1 MPNDDLLAELYRSIG
16 VAPHAL
22 RNRPDIARIEVHA
35 NRVLGAHLVPGL
47 EVDAQERSDGVEA
60 KIRVTEGTVIEHPV
74 QVCFG
79 MIPES
84 GVQQIVL
91 EIDIEPRARAGV
103 VAHCTFPNARKVRH
117 EMNAVI
123 RLGQD
128 AQYAYFE
135 RHVHGPAG
143 GVLVLP
149 RSRVFVGA
157 GARFQTEF
165 ELLRGRVGQI
175 DIDLEAWGD
184 AHSTTEI
191 NARLSGTGDD
201 RIAIREAVHLDGE
214 YARGVLTSHIAL
226 RDTARAEIFNTLTA
240 GAAFAR
246 GHVDCKEIVQ
256 DRAVAKAVPI
266 VEVNHP
272 KAHVTHEA
280 AIGSVDSKQLETLMA
295 RGLNEDEAVD
305 LIIQGLLGGASAFA
319 APMEVEAL
327 PTLES

>member
-1 MPNDDLLAELYRSIG
+1 MPNDDLLAQLYQSIG

-47 EVDAQERSDGVEA
+47 EVDAQERPDGVEA
-60 KIRVTEGTVIEHPV
+60 KIRVTEGTILEHPV

-84 GVQQIVL
+84 GVQHIVL

-117 EMNAVI
+117 EMDAVI
-123 RLGQD
+123 RLGED

-165 ELLRGRVGQI
+165 ELVRGRVGQI
-175 DIDLEAWGD
+175 DIDLEAHGE
-184 AHSTTEI
+184 ANSTTEI
-191 NARLSGTGDD
+191 NARLSGMADD

-226 RDTARAEIFNTLTA
+226 RDAARAEIFNTLTA

-256 DRAVAKAVPI
+256 DQAVAKAVPI

-295 RGLNEDEAVD
+295 RGLSEDEAVD

-319 APMEVEAL
+319 APMEGI

>member
-1 MPNDDLLAELYRSIG
+1 MGDDDLLKQLYQSIG
-16 VAPHAL
+16 IAPHAL
-22 RNRPDIARIEVHA
+22 RGRPDIARIEVHA

-47 EVDAQERSDGVEA
+47 EVDAHQRKDGVEA
-60 KIRVTEGTVIEHPV
+60 RIRVIEGAVIEHPI

-91 EIDIEPRARAGV
+91 EIDVGPRARAGIC
-103 VAHCTFPNARKVRH
+103 AHCTFPNARKVRH
-117 EMNAVI
+117 EMDAVI
-123 RLGQD
+123 QVGEG

-135 RHVHGPAG
+135 RHVHGPEG
-143 GVLVLP
+143 GVVVLP
-149 RSRVFVGA
+149 RSRVHVA
-157 GARFQTEF
+157 RGARFQTEF
-165 ELLRGRVGQI
+165 ELLRGRVGEI
-175 DIDLEAWGD
+175 DIDLEAHGE

-191 NARLSGTGDD
+191 NARISGTGND
-201 RIAIREAVHLDGE
+201 RIQIREGVHLAGE

-240 GAAFAR
+240 SAAFAR
-246 GHVDCKEIVQ
+246 GHVDCKEIIQ
-256 DRAVAKAVPI
+256 DQALARAVPI

-280 AIGSVDSKQLETLMA
+280 AIGSVDSRQLETLMA

-319 APMEVEAL
+319 APLEGFLPLEA
-327 PTLES
+327 

>member
-1 MPNDDLLAELYRSIG
+1 MPDDDLLSQLYRSIG
-16 VAPHAL
+16 IAPHAL
-22 RNRPDIARIEVHA
+22 RNRPEIARIEVHA
-35 NRVLGAHLVPGL
+35 NRVLGTHLVPGL
-47 EVDAQERSDGVEA
+47 EVDAHERPDGVEA
-60 KIRVTEGTVIEHPV
+60 TIRVTEGTVIEHPI

-84 GVQQIVL
+84 GVQKIVL
-91 EIDIEPRARAGV
+91 QIDVEPRARAGI
-103 VAHCTFPNARKVRH
+103 VAHCTFPNARNVRH
-117 EMNAVI
+117 EMDAVI
-123 RLGQD
+123 RLGED
-128 AQYAYFE
+128 SQYAYFE

-143 GVLVLP
+143 GVIVLP
-149 RSRVFVGA
+149 RSHVSVGP

-165 ELLRGRVGQI
+165 ELLRGRVGEI
-175 DIDLEAWGD
+175 DIDLQAHAE

-191 NARLSGTGDD
+191 NARISGSADD
-201 RIAIREAVHLDGE
+201 RVRIRETIHLNGQ

-226 RDTARAEIFNTLTA
+226 RDTARAEVFNTLTA

-295 RGLNEDEAVD
+295 RGLDEDEAVG

-319 APMEVEAL
+319 ASMEY
-327 PTLES
+327 

>member
-1 MPNDDLLAELYRSIG
+1 MPDDDLLKQLYQSIG

-22 RNRPDIARIEVHA
+22 RNRSDIARIEVHA

-47 EVDAQERSDGVEA
+47 EVDARERPDGVEA
-60 KIRVTEGTVIEHPV
+60 KIRVVEGAVIEHPI

-91 EIDIEPRARAGV
+91 EIDIEARARASV
-103 VAHCTFPNARKVRH
+103 VAHCTFPNARNVRH
-117 EMNAVI
+117 EMDAVI
-123 RLGQD
+123 RLGQG

-135 RHVHGPAG
+135 RHVHGPGG
-143 GVLVLP
+143 GVLVRP

-157 GARFQTEF
+157 EARFQTEF
-165 ELLRGRVGQI
+165 ELIRGRVGRI
-175 DIDLEAWGD
+175 DIDLEAHNK

-191 NARLSGTGDD
+191 NARISGVADD
-201 RIAIREAVHLDGE
+201 RIDIHEAVHLEGQ

-240 GAAFAR
+240 SAAFAR

-256 DRAVAKAVPI
+256 DQAVAKAVPI
-266 VEVNHP
+266 VEVSHP

-295 RGLNEDEAVD
+295 RGLTEDDAAD

-319 APMEVEAL
+319 APMDDL
-327 PTLES
+327 

>member
-1 MPNDDLLAELYRSIG
+1 MGDDDLLKQLYGSIG
-16 VAPHAL
+16 MAPHAL
-22 RNRPDIARIEVHA
+22 RNRPEIARIEIHA

-47 EVDAQERSDGVEA
+47 EVDARERKDGVVA
-60 KIRVTEGTVIEHPV
+60 KIRVLEGTVIEHPI

-84 GVQQIVL
+84 GVQEIEL
-91 EIDIEPRARAGV
+91 EIDVEPHSRAGV

-117 EMNAVI
+117 EMDAVI

-149 RSRVFVGA
+149 RSKVQVA
-157 GARFQTEF
+157 QGARFQTEF
-165 ELLRGRVGQI
+165 ELLRGRVGEI
-175 DIDLEAWGD
+175 DIDLEVHGE
-184 AHSTTEI
+184 AHSTSEI
-191 NARLSGTGDD
+191 NARISGTADD
-201 RIAIREAVHLDGE
+201 RIQVRETVHLEGE
-214 YARGVLTSHIAL
+214 YARGALISHIAL
-226 RDTARAEIFNTLTA
+226 RDTARAEIFNTLSA
-240 GAAFAR
+240 SAAYAR

-256 DRAVAKAVPI
+256 DQAVARAVPI

-272 KAHVTHEA
+272 RAHVTHEA
-280 AIGSVDSKQLETLMA
+280 AIGSVDSRQLETLMA
-295 RGLNEDEAVD
+295 RGLSEDEAVD

-319 APMEVEAL
+319 APRDNL
-327 PTLES
+327 WTLGT